1 MEYRRFGR
9 TGLQV
14 SVMGLGSG
22 GPSNLGQSTGVAEQD
37 AARVVRR
44 ALDLGINLIDTAAA
58 YRESEAILGR
68 ALQGVKRD
76 SYVLC
81 TKFNPIR
88 NKSNRATQA
97 SPDESVISEQE
108 MVESVERSLRR
119 LGTEYVDV
127 MQFHGVPPYWYA
139 QTRDA
144 LVPAAKRLQ
153 EQGKFRFLGLT
164 ETFASD
170 DKHETLAMGL
180 ADDIWDTMMVG
191 YNLLTPMPEEH
202 VLPEAQRRDV
212 GVLVM
217 CAVRRAI
224 ARPDKLEELIAD
236 LKARGDLPRDVLP
249 DKNPLGWLV
258 HGDVDSVPAAA
269 YRYAAGH
276 AGVSCVLTGTAN
288 VHHLEENVA
297 AIGGEPLPAADR
309 QRIVELFGPIRRNLG
324 N

>member
-22 GPSNLGQSTGVAEQD
+22 GPSQLGQGSGVPEAD
-37 AARVVRR
+37 AHRVVRR
-44 ALDLGINLIDTAAA
+44 ALELGINLIDTAAD

-81 TKFNPIR
+81 TKFTPVDKR
-88 NKSNRATQA
+88 GSGGLK
-97 SPDESVISEQE
+97 DEGALA
-108 MVESVERSLRR
+108 ESVERSLSR
-119 LGTEYVDV
+119 LGTDYVDV
-127 MQFHGVPPYWYA
+127 LQLHGVAPKDYA
-139 QTRDA
+139 PARDRF
-144 LVPAAKRLQ
+144 VPLAKKLQ
-153 EQGKFRFLGLT
+153 EQGKFRFLGIT
-164 ETFASD
+164 ETFAED
-170 DKHETLAMGL
+170 DHHETLTL
-180 ADDIWDTMMVG
+180 ALKDDLWATFMVG

-202 VLPEAQRRDV
+202 VLPEAKRKDV

-224 ARPDKLEELIAD
+224 ARPEKLSELVRG
-236 LKARGDLPRDVLP
+236 LKASGELAANAVP
-249 DKNPLGWLV
+249 DEGPLDWLV
-258 HGDVDSVPAAA
+258 HGEVPSVTAAA

-276 AGVSCVLTGTAN
+276 PGVSCVLTGTAN
-288 VHHLEENVA
+288 VHHLEENVKDVL
-297 AIGGEPLPAADR
+297 GPPLPAADR
-309 QRIVELFGPIRRNLG
+309 EKIVRLFGPIRRNLG